1 MSNFKGFDVLDFF
14 ILLIRNKKFLI
25 ITFVS
30 SMIFSYLTIY
40 FLVEEKFDSIG
51 VIIPAES
58 NDMSGI
64 STLMKSFS
72 NLPISIPGLS
82 SAESTTDIY
91 TTIIYSRS
99 FIKKIIFKFNLK
111 RDYKEDDFD
120 KLIKAVRNNISA
132 GEDDNNAYE
141 ITVRANSR
149 QKSADMVNYIIDE
162 LNKSLIQLNTAAA
175 RENRMFLEKRYFDI
189 KQKLEK
195 SEEVLVKFQKT
206 SGIIFAEQQAKS
218 TLEAYTKLEAEVASK
233 EIEFSILQK
242 LFGEKSPQAQQAK
255 MLYEEY
261 KNKIN
266 SLKRGKDSSELLLSI
281 DNLPEK
287 AMNYLKYFSD
297 IEINKTLMQFIIP
310 LLEQAKFEEQKSI
323 PIIQII
329 DKGEPPV
336 KKSYPQRALF
346 SLFIS
351 LALII
356 FIIIFIIL
364 KERIKNSQNEK
375 IKYIVNNLWLFR

>member
-64 STLMKSFS
+64 SSLMKSFS

-356 FIIIFIIL
+356 FIIIFIML